1 MTTTNVKTV
10 VSKVLQFELA
20 MIPAILMSII
30 DAFRMSWWDMY
41 EYETYDGYTG
51 NQIVESFFEVAGEYF
66 AGGIP
71 ALVCMAVIIAVIAIV
86 LALRKGKTE

>member
-1 MTTTNVKTV
+1 MTTKAKTV
-10 VSKVLQFELA
+10 ASKVLQFELA

-30 DAFRMSWWDMY
+30 DAFRMSWWDVY
-41 EYETYDGYTG
+41 DLEGRTGGEAVDLFFGIAEEY
-51 NQIVESFFEVAGEYF
+51 V